1 MNSPAAR
8 IKPIPGN
15 PIILGPADAYLHVIK
30 AGPFGRL
37 NWRIPMKTLI
47 LAALAVI
54 GLGLGAA
61 NAIPAHPPYQTGSG
75 QNFME
80 GGGG

>member
-1 MNSPAAR
+1 MPVGLENS
-8 IKPIPGN
+8 
-15 PIILGPADAYLHVIK
+15 
-30 AGPFGRL
+30 
-37 NWRIPMKTLI
+37 MKTFI
-47 LAALAVI
+47 LAALAVV

-61 NAIPAHPPYQTGSG
+61 NAIPAHTPYQTGSG

>member
-1 MNSPAAR
+1 
-8 IKPIPGN
+8 
-15 PIILGPADAYLHVIK
+15 
-30 AGPFGRL
+30 
-37 NWRIPMKTLI
+37 MKTLI

-61 NAIPAHPPYQTGSG
+61 NAMSAHPTYQTGAG